1 MTIVAAIYPPSRL
14 PIFVSDTL
22 ISVRG
27 TSGRVAGPS
36 GLVHPNE
43 CAEHRAH
50 SLEQKSAIIND
61 FVYVAY
67 AGTTFLAK
75 GVIRRLEKRLSVAV
89 GSKVSATRAALD
101 DEVEDLNRHNTTLL
115 VAVIEDGECHH
126 MSFGPEPDTKVLED
140 GTTIYAVGTGAED
153 FLGLYEAASAA
164 KLLVRNGSWGFRLG
178 AKYLWKM
185 LRSRW
190 LSRIWRPRFDAAH
203 QLDLGVVF
211 AVIAEVS
218 AYESLMA
225 EIKAHFGQ
233 ILEIGRGTQQGF
245 EKLQSVT
252 IMTELLTY
260 QNAEAT
266 HYTGN
271 YLNYAYDGDILV
283 YRRFG
288 DIRREELH
296 QAFGTDY
303 LAGAAPPVLRGPSPE
318 ETTAAINRALS
329 EKVFNKSVVQI
340 ISYNDVKDL
349 AKRKITFSQP
359 DHNSLLIERRDDH
372 FEIFRSH
379 EYMRQLAD
387 RLGVKKVI
395 FP

>member
-22 ISVRG
+22 ISVKG
-27 TSGRVAGPS
+27 TSVRVAGPT
-36 GLVHPNE
+36 GLVHPTE
-43 CAEHRAH
+43 GAEHRAH
-50 SLEQKSAIIND
+50 SLEQKAAIIND
-61 FVYVAY
+61 FVYIAY

-75 GVIRRLEKRLSVAV
+75 GIIRRLERRLSETV
-89 GSKVSATRAALD
+89 GSKVSATRSALD
-101 DEVEDLNRHNTTLL
+101 EEVEDLNRHNTTLL

-126 MSFGPEPDTKVLED
+126 MSFGPEPDTKILD
-140 GTTIYAVGTGAED
+140 NGTTIYAVGTGAED
-153 FLGLYEAASAA
+153 FLALFETAASAQ
-164 KLLVRNGSWGFRLG
+164 LTVRRVPWWVRLG
-178 AKYLWKM
+178 TKYLWKV
-185 LRSRW
+185 LHSRW
-190 LSRIWRPRFDAAH
+190 LSRVWRPRFDAAH
-203 QLDLGVVF
+203 QLDLAVVF

-233 ILEIGRGTQQGF
+233 ILEIGRGTQEGF

-260 QNAEAT
+260 QNEEAT

-271 YLNYAYDGDILV
+271 YLNYAYERDILI

-288 DIRREELH
+288 DIRRDEMH

-303 LAGAAPPVLRGPSPE
+303 LAGAVPPVLRGPPSE
-318 ETTAAINRALS
+318 ETAAAINRLLG
-329 EKVFNKSVVQI
+329 EKVFNKSVLQI
-340 ISYNDVKDL
+340 ISYNDVKDV
-349 AKRKITFSQP
+349 AKRKLTFSEP
-359 DHNSLLIERRDDH
+359 DHNSLRIERRDDH

-387 RLGVKKVI
+387 RLRVKKVV